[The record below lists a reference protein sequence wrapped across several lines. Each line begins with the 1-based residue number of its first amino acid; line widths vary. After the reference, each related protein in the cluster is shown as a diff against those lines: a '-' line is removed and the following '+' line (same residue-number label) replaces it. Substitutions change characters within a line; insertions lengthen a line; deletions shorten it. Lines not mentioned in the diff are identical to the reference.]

1 MEQDLG
7 ILWPAFLAGLL
18 VLSTHVPLGQVV
30 LKRGIIFID
39 IAVAQIAGMGVIAAE
54 YFGWQADGWTVQIAA
69 GLSALIGALLFNL
82 CEKYW
87 PEILEALI
95 GIAFVLASSGSILLL
110 AGNPHGGEHLKDL
123 LVGQILWV
131 GSDALKH
138 TALLYAG
145 ILLGWFLLRR
155 RIGRIGFYLLF
166 ALAITASVQAAG
178 RRLSGLHQPDCAGA
192 GRAQLP
198 GELAVATGLRHR
210 HCGLYGRLA
219 AVVFL
224 RPAHRRDHGL
234 ESGGGGEPGHVAGIL
249 AEPAEADATG
259 LGVIAG
265 LRRFCRDMVFLLA
278 GGHETRRYGVSTATW
293 YFCSAAGT
301 YQCSLFQPM
310 PAGAGSM
317 PWMRLWNTGSE

>member
-166 ALAITASVQAAG
+166 ALAITASVQLVGVYLVFTSLIVPALAVRSCRESWRLPLAYGIGIAG
-178 RRLSGLHQPDCAGA
+178 YMGGLLLSFFYDLPTGA
-192 GRAQLP
+192 ITVWS
-198 GELAVATGLRHR
+198 LAVAGSLVMLLVSWLNRR
-210 HCGLYGRLA
+210 RLTQQ
-219 AVVFL
+219 V
-224 RPAHRRDHGL
+224 
-234 ESGGGGEPGHVAGIL
+234 
-249 AEPAEADATG
+249 
-259 LGVIAG
+259 
-265 LRRFCRDMVFLLA
+265 
-278 GGHETRRYGVSTATW
+278 
-293 YFCSAAGT
+293 
-301 YQCSLFQPM
+301 
-310 PAGAGSM
+310 
-317 PWMRLWNTGSE
+317 